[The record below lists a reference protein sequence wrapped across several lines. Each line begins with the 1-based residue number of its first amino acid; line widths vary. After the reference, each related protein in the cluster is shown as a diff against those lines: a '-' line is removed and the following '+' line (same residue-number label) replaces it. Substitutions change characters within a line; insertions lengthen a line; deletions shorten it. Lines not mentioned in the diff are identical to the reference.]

1 MAKVYSDGK
10 IPKRIAEGCV
20 NYPLDKDHI
29 IREISGFTK
38 EGMAKDPKYAKSREN
53 ANEFGAVTRLCKAIR
68 KALQEVLPKSN
79 NLEVCNS
86 LTTIMRKVMCCDT
99 VAERGNR
106 CLKNGFET
114 AGGKSLFTGYDFNP
128 NGLLRN
134 TFEGNYHFD
143 ASKRQLVF
151 APFITCE
158 AFVFPEGADAV
169 GLRLGVLRFDFA
181 TSASFFKL
189 TDLSLYGFNSRSD
202 KSLQLSIED
211 FPDREGT
218 VFSCWKLLFLLRLRE
233 LLFLFQKTTLRW
245 FMCLGWSEVDGF
257 LIGTQIKR
265 MLATRIKFFLF
276 S

>member
-68 KALQEVLPKSN
+68 KALQEILPKSN

-151 APFITCE
+151 APFITSE

-189 TDLSLYGFNSRSD
+189 TDLSLYGFNSRSNE
-202 KSLQLSIED
+202 SLQLSIED

-218 VFSCWKLLFLLRLRE
+218 VFFLLE
-233 LLFLFQKTTLRW
+233 VAFFVETEGTFISIPKNDTKVVYV
-245 FMCLGWSEVDGF
+245 LGVE
-257 LIGTQIKR
+257 
-265 MLATRIKFFLF
+265 
-276 S
+276 